1 MSEVFHAFLPKGLVA
16 AMLSSIIEL
25 TRIVYGGEAIVFYV
39 WLVFFFLDFF
49 LGSLKAVLWREWTLR
64 KFMGGTKKFVI
75 YLGSIAAINLLCL
88 SLSVTLDFSIPIVVN
103 SFIFVLTLTDSMS
116 AITHAES
123 MGWEIPAVLKFVV
136 NKWRRKSLSFML
148 KQLGEETED
157 SEVLAFI
164 ASQRQEE
171 DGRRK
176 RTCPDTGER
185 RRDTDNLANQ
195 NKDRRDNNEE
205 D

>member
-1 MSEVFHAFLPKGLVA
+1 MSEVIHAIFPKGLVA
-16 AMLSSIIEL
+16 ALLSTIVEL
-25 TRIVYGGEAIVFYV
+25 TQFLYGGEAVVFYI

-49 LGSLKAVLWREWTLR
+49 LGSLKAVLWREWAIDR
-64 KFMGGTKKFVI
+64 FMEGIKKFII
-75 YLGSIAAINLLCL
+75 YFSSIAVINLLCL
-88 SLSVTLDFSIPIVVN
+88 SLAVTLDFNIPIVVN

-123 MGWEIPAVLKFVV
+123 MGWEIPSVLKFVV

-148 KQLGEETED
+148 KQLGEESED

-164 ASQRQEE
+164 ATQGQKE
-171 DGRRK
+171 GCRRK
-176 RTCPDTGER
+176 RKGPDTGER
-185 RRDTDNLANQ
+185 RRDTD
-195 NKDRRDNNEE
+195 RRENDAE